1 MATDRVDSDKS
12 LDYWLGKPVPRY
24 TSYPPAPAFH
34 TEVGGD
40 DYAASLR
47 RLGAGQTLSLYVHI
61 PFCNELCLYCGCN
74 MTVTRRAD
82 RIWAYVD
89 RLVEDIQSRARHIRG
104 PRVTS
109 LHFGGGTPN
118 ALPADAM
125 RRVFGALRGAFD
137 FAPDAEIAMEVDPR
151 QSHEG
156 QSAVLAECGVNR
168 VSLGVQDFN
177 PRVQE
182 LVHRIQPYEFVERT
196 CNDLRAHGISAINFD
211 LMYGLPLQTVASV
224 EETVR
229 LVCGLRP
236 SRVALFSYAH
246 VPQMKKHQKVLESS
260 GIPDAYERLAMD
272 QAAHATLIEAGYS
285 EIGMDHF
292 ALPGDPMCAASEQ
305 GRLRR
310 NFQGYTT
317 DAADALLGFGAS
329 SISSTPDGFFQ
340 NEREILAYQTMIGE
354 GRMPVMR
361 GILTTAED
369 RFRAAIIEC
378 LMCTMACDV
387 TAFMRAHSIS
397 EASMAETFAAL
408 DAMSKTEL
416 IAWENGT
423 VRLLSPHRMAIRV
436 VCHAF
441 DQYAPAKVASRAA

>member
-1 MATDRVDSDKS
+1 MAADIIDSDKS
-12 LDYWLGKPVPRY
+12 LDFWLGKPVPRY

-34 TEVGGD
+34 TGVGGD
-40 DYAASLR
+40 DYASSLLK
-47 RLGAGQTLSLYVHI
+47 LGAGHTLSLYVHI

-89 RLVEDIQSRARHIRG
+89 RLVEDIQATARNVRG
-104 PRVTS
+104 PCVTS

-125 RRVFGALRGAFD
+125 RRVFTALRDAFD
-137 FAPDAEIAMEVDPR
+137 FAPGAEIAMEIDPR

-156 QSAVLAECGVNR
+156 QSAVLAECGVTR

-246 VPQMKKHQKVLESS
+246 VPQMKKHQRVLEGS
-260 GIPDAYERLAMD
+260 GIPDAYDRLAMD
-272 QAAHATLIEAGYS
+272 RAAHAALMREGYR

-292 ALPGDPMCAASEQ
+292 ALPDDPMYIASEQ
-305 GRLRR
+305 GELHR

-361 GILTTAED
+361 GIMTSPDD
-369 RFRAAIIEC
+369 RFRAAIIER

-387 TAFMRAHSIS
+387 AAFMRAHGIEES
-397 EASMAETFAAL
+397 SMAETFTAL
-408 DAMSKTEL
+408 EAMRDAGL
-416 IAWENGT
+416 ISWDGRT
-423 VRLLSPHRMAIRV
+423 VGLLSPHRMAIRV

-441 DQYAPAKVASRAA
+441 DQYAPA